1 MMQRE
6 QAHILIQQLGTAVGM
21 PLILDDAGMCLLAL
35 EDDTVISIG
44 YDITRQQL
52 VLFAPLEAVEPTERV
67 LRAMLSAN
75 FLWHSTEGST
85 LALNPGGNAAVLQRA
100 LPEILDVSDLQASFT
115 AFASQTQAWNRTL
128 AAQETALASPST
140 LPDPMMMRV

>member
-52 VLFAPLEAVEPTERV
+52 VLFAP
-67 LRAMLSAN
+67 
-75 FLWHSTEGST
+75 
-85 LALNPGGNAAVLQRA
+85 
-100 LPEILDVSDLQASFT
+100 ASFIAQFT
-115 AFASQTQAWNRTL
+115 LIKQSLAFIG
-128 AAQETALASPST
+128 
-140 LPDPMMMRV
+140 